1 MFPLYMILIK
11 FFCYQVTQEQVVHLI
26 SVQDAI
32 FRVVTAI
39 LHSGNIEKN
48 REQST
53 MCLSFFLKIE
63 I

>member
-11 FFCYQVTQEQVVHLI
+11 FFCYQVTQEQVAHLI

-39 LHSGNIEKN
+39 LHSGNIEKIEN
-48 REQST
+48 RVQ
-53 MCLSFFLKIE
+53 CAYLFF
-63 I
+63 